1 MVIAL
6 PPVDPWV
13 NEIEIEELPGVADRE
28 AGGTGGVAG
37 VLVTGT
43 EVVPVPTALMAFRY
57 TVDGTPFVRLETV
70 TGELVW
76 GGLKGMKVI
85 PSKEYE

>member
-1 MVIAL
+1 MISL
-6 PPVDPWV
+6 PPVDPSV
-13 NEIEIEELPGVADRE
+13 NEIEIEELPGVAESD
-28 AGGTGGVAG
+28 AGAEGGVAG

-57 TVDGTPFVRLETV
+57 TVDGIPFVRPETV

-85 PSKEYE
+85 PSVEYE